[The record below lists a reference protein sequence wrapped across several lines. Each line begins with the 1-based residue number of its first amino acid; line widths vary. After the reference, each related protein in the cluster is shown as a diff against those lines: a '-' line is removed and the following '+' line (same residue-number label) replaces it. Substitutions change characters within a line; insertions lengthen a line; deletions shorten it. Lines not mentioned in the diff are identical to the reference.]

1 MRTWK
6 VGSITCGI
14 LLITIG
20 VLWFLQNF
28 IDLPFVEILLNA
40 WPFVC
45 IFIGAEILFLHFRNK
60 EEKLHIH
67 WLAIVLLIL
76 IGLASMGFSLGKVFL
91 DQVQFS
97 FNEKTIEINEKVS
110 SDSTNEISIDIPEMD
125 VTVVGGES
133 NLISLTGKIEGNL
146 KSEKVLR
153 ERFDKNFTMKRV
165 GEKIFIE
172 LNEDSNEFNE
182 IADING
188 KLYLSVPKN
197 ANLKVVSEGG
207 RIDLS
212 DLTGKVTVKSNWGGI
227 SVSNV
232 IGTLNVESHGGSIDI
247 TNSHLT
253 GNSTVNAEDGQF
265 TWNLLDVQTGTI
277 EASTK
282 YGEIQGNIG
291 WVFKETNIKENEVP
305 DAPDSKKATAKIGD
319 TPGPAIMVTTD
330 NGSIKISK

>member
-1 MRTWK
+1 
-6 VGSITCGI
+6 
-14 LLITIG
+14 
-20 VLWFLQNF
+20 
-28 IDLPFVEILLNA
+28 
-40 WPFVC
+40 
-45 IFIGAEILFLHFRNK
+45 
-60 EEKLHIH
+60 
-67 WLAIVLLIL
+67 
-76 IGLASMGFSLGKVFL
+76 MGFSLGKVFL

-97 FNEKTIEINEKVS
+97 FNEKTIEINEKIS
-110 SDSTNEISIDIPEMD
+110 SDSTKEISIVIPEMD
-125 VTVVGGES
+125 VTIVGGDS
-133 NLISLTGKIEGNL
+133 NMISLTGKMEGNL
-146 KSEKVLR
+146 KSEKVLQ
-153 ERFDKNFTMKRV
+153 ERFEKNFTMKRV
-165 GEKIFIE
+165 EEKIFIE
-172 LNEDSNEFNE
+172 LSEESGEFSE

-197 ANLKVVSEGG
+197 ANLKVESEGG

-282 YGEIQGNIG
+282 YGDIQGNIG
-291 WVFKETNIKENEVP
+291 WVFKKTDIKEN
-305 DAPDSKKATAKIGD
+305 DAPDAKNATAKIGD
-319 TPGPAIMVTTD
+319 NPGPAIMVTTD
-330 NGSIKISK
+330 NGSIQISK

>member
-6 VGSITCGI
+6 VGSITCGV
-14 LLITIG
+14 LLIAIG

-67 WLAIVLLIL
+67 WLAIVLLVL
-76 IGLASMGFSLGKVFL
+76 IGLSSMGFSLGKVFL

-97 FNEKTIEINEKVS
+97 FNEKTIEISEKIS
-110 SDSTNEISIDIPEMD
+110 SSSTNEISIDIPKID
-125 VTVVGGES
+125 VTIVGGDS
-133 NLISLTGKIEGNL
+133 DMISLTGKMEGNL

-153 ERFDKNFTMKRV
+153 ERFEKNFTMEQV

-172 LNEDSNEFNE
+172 LNDESNEFSE

-197 ANLKVVSEGG
+197 STIKVVSEGG

-212 DLTGKVTVKSNWGGI
+212 DLTGKVTAKSNWGGI
-227 SVSNV
+227 SVSKV
-232 IGTLNVESHGGSIDI
+232 FGTLNAESHGGSIDI

-253 GNSTVNAEDGQF
+253 GNSTVNAEEGQF

-291 WVFKETNIKENEVP
+291 WVFKETENKDNEAP
-305 DAPDSKKATAKIGD
+305 DAPDGKKATAKIGD
-319 TPGPAIMVTTD
+319 NPGPAIMVTTD
-330 NGSIKISK
+330 NGSIQISK